1 MEKVDTKVA
10 VIPGIG
16 APVFKHFVRNGGRVL
31 SEISGNLLE
40 GIAFIQGLINVG
52 TVIKGEKFMISREQF
67 EHSDSSYSPPEPDNS

>member
-40 GIAFIQGLINVG
+40 GIAFIQGLLNVG
-52 TVIKGEKFMISREQF
+52 TVMKK
-67 EHSDSSYSPPEPDNS
+67 